1 MNKWDATGGV
11 FGYDLRKG
19 ILTEV
24 VVFIDTKICV
34 MVQTAMAHINS
45 GQLMCVADVVLLI
58 KYTQTQGQ
66 SNG

>member
-1 MNKWDATGGV
+1 MNKWDATRGV
-11 FGYDLRKG
+11 FGYDLLKG

-34 MVQTAMAHINS
+34 VVQTAMAHINS